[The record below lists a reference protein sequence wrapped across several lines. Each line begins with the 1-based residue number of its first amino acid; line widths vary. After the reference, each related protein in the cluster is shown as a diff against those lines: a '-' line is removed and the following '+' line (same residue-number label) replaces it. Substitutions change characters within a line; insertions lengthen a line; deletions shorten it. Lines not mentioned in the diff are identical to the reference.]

1 MERKGIT
8 MTKKKYEIIVVGGG
22 PGGLPAA
29 IAASRMGCDTLLVE
43 RSAILGGL
51 AVSSLP
57 LLGFIDRAGNHVLGG
72 IPQEFVD
79 RLETVDGT
87 MGHVRC
93 PVHNS
98 LTIINPNWFRIVSF
112 EMCQE
117 AGVDVSLYS
126 ELMDVKVDN
135 GAVKGIEVLCRGEV
149 RHYEA
154 DIVID
159 ATGDACAAYFAGAGY
174 IKNEKLQPPSLS
186 FSVGNV
192 NIEKFLEYLKDH
204 PKTAELPDTYGVKQT
219 HDQFF
224 AAKGFAF
231 TGFKEFIEKAVKDGD
246 LKIPRDRIIFTTL
259 PNKGEVL
266 VNSTRALG
274 VDATDADSIIRGE
287 FECHSQIK
295 ELMQFFRK
303 YAPGFEEC
311 FLSSISPW
319 LGVRESR
326 KVIGLKT
333 LTGAALKHCDIPDD
347 SITLAG
353 YNVDIHVP
361 ETEKLYLQPVEHAV
375 GIPYGCLVSAE
386 VKGLMMSG
394 RCISVD
400 TDIYGLTRIMGT
412 CMGIG
417 EAAGTAAALSIK
429 NGITP
434 DKVNIEQLRETLTNH
449 GAILTL
455 DHN

>member
-1 MERKGIT
+1 ME
-8 MTKKKYEIIVVGGG
+8 KKKYDIIVVGGG

-29 IAASRMGCDTLLVE
+29 IAASRMGCSTLLIE

-57 LLGFIDRAGNHVLGG
+57 LLGFIDRAGNRVLGG
-72 IPQEFVD
+72 IPQEFINH
-79 RLETVDGT
+79 LEEVDGT
-87 MGHVRC
+87 MGHIQC

-98 LTIINPNWFRIVSF
+98 LTIINPNWFRITAF
-112 EMCQE
+112 EMCKE

-135 GAVKGIEVLCRGEV
+135 GAVKGIKVLSRGEV
-149 RHYEA
+149 RSFDA
-154 DIVID
+154 DIIID

-174 IKNEKLQPPSLS
+174 VKNEKLQPPSLS

-192 NIEKFLEYLKDH
+192 NIPKFLEYLEAH
-204 PKTAELPDTYGVKQT
+204 FETAELPGTYGVQQT

-224 AAKGFAF
+224 ASKGFAF
-231 TGFKEFIEKAVKDGD
+231 TGFHEFIEKAMENGD
-246 LKIPRDRIIFTTL
+246 LTIPRDRIIFTTL

-274 VDATDADSIIRGE
+274 IDTTDVESVIQAE
-287 FECHSQIK
+287 FECHNQIK
-295 ELMQFFRK
+295 ELMLFFRK

-319 LGVRESR
+319 LGSRESR
-326 KVIGLKT
+326 KVVGIKT
-333 LTGAALKHCDIPDD
+333 LTSEALKNCDIPDD
-347 SITLAG
+347 SVALAG

-361 ETEKLYLQPVEHAV
+361 ETEKLSLQPVEHAV
-375 GIPYGCLVSAE
+375 GIPYGCLVSADI
-386 VKGLMMSG
+386 KGLMMSG

-400 TDIYGLTRIMGT
+400 TEIYGLTRIMGT
-412 CMGIG
+412 CMGVG
-417 EAAGTAAALSIK
+417 EAAGTAAALAVK
-429 NGITP
+429 NNLMP
-434 DKVNIEQLRETLTNH
+434 DQVNIKQLRETLTNN
-449 GAILTL
+449 GAIIKVR
-455 DHN
+455 